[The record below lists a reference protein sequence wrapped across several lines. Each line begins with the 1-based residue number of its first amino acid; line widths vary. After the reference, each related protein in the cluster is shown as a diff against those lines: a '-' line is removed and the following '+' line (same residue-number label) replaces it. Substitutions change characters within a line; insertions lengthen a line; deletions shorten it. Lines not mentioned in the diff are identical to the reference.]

1 MGIHERKA
9 KPARLPLSAVGLV
22 LCLAALLLMLCLNP
36 GGDPLSVR
44 MGFSAPEALPG
55 REALALADELAG
67 AADQSL
73 QEVSGSLEYVRKAYS
88 LPPDAKAGPAADP
101 SLFGETADPSVITE
115 LLRSP
120 IARQLIGGQE
130 LTWNEDIEYIPG
142 SSIHYYLDE
151 TILVLVWQ
159 EEAARAVGT
168 FAEVIVSDAS
178 QLRRKLVNDTFDA
191 NQYEYATT
199 LSQQTNAVLALGGD
213 MYDHPSRN
221 NGICVYEGEILRFE
235 PDTSD
240 SCFFTDTGDML
251 FAYRYQFETR
261 EEAEAFV
268 KDNKVMFS
276 VCFGPVLIDG
286 GKDVTPMYYTWGE
299 IYDTY
304 ARSAIG
310 QLGELHYLAM
320 TINCQRPDYDYLADI
335 WQLTDEM
342 LERGCEKAYALDG
355 GQTAS
360 IIINHELINPVQ
372 FGYER
377 FTSDIIYFATA
388 IPEKDA

>member
-1 MGIHERKA
+1 MKMHEKQKKA
-9 KPARLPLSAVGLV
+9 VRIPLSALGFV
-22 LCLAALLLMLCLNP
+22 LCLAALVLMLCSNP
-36 GGDPLSVR
+36 GGDPLPVR
-44 MGFSAPEALPG
+44 LGFAAPEALPG
-55 REALALADELAG
+55 REALALADALAD

-73 QEVSGSLEYVRKAYS
+73 QEASGSLEYVRKAYS
-88 LPPDAKAGPAADP
+88 LPADAKAGPAADP
-101 SLFGETADPSVITE
+101 ALFGETTDPAVITE

-120 IARQLIGGQE
+120 LALQLIGGQA
-130 LTWNEDIEYIPG
+130 LTWNEDIVYIPG

-159 EEAARAVGT
+159 EEAAKAVGT

-191 NQYEYATT
+191 DRYEYATT
-199 LSQQTNAVLALGGD
+199 LSRQANAVLALGGD
-213 MYDHPSRN
+213 MYDHPSRS

-251 FAYRYQFETR
+251 FAYRHQFETR

-268 KDNKVMFS
+268 EENNVMFS
-276 VCFGPVLIDG
+276 VCFGPVLIDE
-286 GKDVTPMYYTWGE
+286 GKDVSPTFYTWGE
-299 IYDTY
+299 IYDAY

-320 TINCQRPDYDYLADI
+320 TINCQRPDYNYLANI

-342 LERGCEKAYALDG
+342 MARGCETAYALDG

-372 FGYER
+372 FGHER
-377 FTSDIIYFATA
+377 YTSDIIYFATA
-388 IPEKDA
+388 IP